1 MKYKKSAVKILLII
15 FLFALFGSSF
25 FGNIWGCLI
34 DPAYYIPKESNTFIF
49 NAKVM
54 QNGSSDAWIY
64 GEDYNNYYYNSGL
77 NKKEIISLSK
87 EEAKKCPDFNA
98 LNIKSWCG
106 IQQASTSESRK

>member
-1 MKYKKSAVKILLII
+1 MKYKKYIITTLLLI
-15 FLFALFGSSF
+15 FLCAFFSSAF
-25 FGNIWGCLI
+25 PGNVWGCLI
-34 DPAYYIPKESNTFIF
+34 DSNYYIPKQSNLFIF
-49 NAKVM
+49 NTTVM

-77 NKKEIISLSK
+77 TKEEIISLSK
-87 EEAKKCPDFNA
+87 KEAKKCPDFNA